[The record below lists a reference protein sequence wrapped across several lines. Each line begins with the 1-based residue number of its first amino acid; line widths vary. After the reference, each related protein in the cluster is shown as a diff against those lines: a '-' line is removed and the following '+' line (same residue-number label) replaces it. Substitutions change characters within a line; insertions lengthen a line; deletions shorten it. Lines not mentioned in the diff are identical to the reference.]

1 METIVFLRSEQKMLV
16 KLKDYKVARQFKQDS
31 VEILRVLDLAT
42 KALTFYK
49 HYVPCKK
56 VIAEMNNQKAILNA
70 HLNTANKLLEK
81 KDA

>member
-1 METIVFLRSEQKMLV
+1 MSVV
-16 KLKDYKVARQFKQDS
+16 KIREYKVAKQFKSDS

-56 VIAEMNNQKAILNA
+56 VMAEMNNQKAILMA
-70 HLNTANKLLEK
+70 HLTTADKLLAKGK
-81 KDA
+81 KDE